1 MAVASNHPRS
11 ARPFVLA
18 AKLDTDKT
26 IPTLERASMV
36 ALGGATVNRFPDQK
50 PRGMYPK
57 SKRIST
63 ITSTSPM
70 PPLGP

>member
-1 MAVASNHPRS
+1 MS
-11 ARPFVLA
+11 ARPFALA
-18 AKLDTDKT
+18 AKLDTYET
-26 IPTLERASMV
+26 VPTLERASMV
-36 ALGGATVNRFPDQK
+36 ALSGATANQFPDQK

-63 ITSTSPM
+63 ITSTSPK